1 MATFQAYGLQRRK
14 ITVQDSKLNKGFIT
28 ITIES
33 NDGSVFEPI
42 SLMANDANA
51 FANAL
56 EHEAVNVHEID
67 LKQAVQHG

>member
-1 MATFQAYGLQRRK
+1 MATFQVYGLQRRK
-14 ITVQDSKLNKGFIT
+14 ITVQDSKLNKGFVT

-33 NDGSVFEPI
+33 NDGSVFELI

-56 EHEAVNVHEID
+56 ENESVNVHAID